1 MCIGATDLFDARPG
15 GVEER
20 TVGEW
25 CFALGDVE
33 RGELICDLVG
43 LIGESTPPD
52 GRHYGASQLSLRCL
66 SATT

>member
-20 TVGEW
+20 TAGEW
-25 CFALGDVE
+25 CFGLGDVK

-43 LIGESTPPD
+43 
-52 GRHYGASQLSLRCL
+52 
-66 SATT
+66 